1 MCAPSLDVFFTGSEM
16 SATSDLSDGQF
27 FDSSKYLKLEIDKD
41 GKWFQNGAEI
51 IHPGIRSQFFQALVK
66 TADGDYLVKIGREI
80 CSVIVQDAPF
90 VVTTVDKGPRN
101 QILIRLSDES
111 VEELK
116 PDSLWIGDD
125 NVPYVFVK
133 NGSFHARF
141 SRPAYYQ
148 LAKSII
154 YKEDEGKIYLIDG
167 NREVEVKTEAPS
179 QIKP

>member
-1 MCAPSLDVFFTGSEM
+1 M
-16 SATSDLSDGQF
+16 SATSDLGGGQF

-66 TADGDYLVKIGREI
+66 TSDGGYLIKIGREI

-90 VVTTVDKGPRN
+90 VVRTVDKGPRN

-116 PDSLWIGDD
+116 PDWLWIGDD
-125 NVPYVFVK
+125 NVPYVLIK

-154 YKEDEGKIYLIDG
+154 YKEDEGKFYFIDV
-167 NREVEVKTEAPS
+167 NREIEVKTEAPR
-179 QIKP
+179 QIR